1 MNMLKVLF
9 AIFMVLISCSKKP
22 VANTYF
28 ESDKTAVLPDSAKVK
43 AVISVSHNDKNEK
56 LSTVLFVVP
65 NKRYRLE
72 LSGTMGVSAV
82 SILWK
87 QDEWKII
94 FPQDERYM
102 KGEGN
107 CISIPVYG
115 YVDIHKFAALFFG
128 QRIDALGCGEWDA
141 LDLEYVENSALVSSG
156 KDSLRLEIKN
166 IDSKAKW
173 SAGVWNLSI
182 PDKYVIINQHF
193 LYSP

>member
-102 KGEGN
+102 KGEGD

-173 SAGVWNLSI
+173 SEGVWNLNI
-182 PDKYVIINQHF
+182 PDKF
-193 LYSP
+193 KLLRE